1 MTSSRRAKVLS
12 WLLGLD
18 LIGESVLIEG
28 YEVDVEGVKKWI
40 RENEVKRV
48 LVQAPPGLRGVRRKL
63 IDEISGELDMVF
75 VHGGGC
81 WGGCDLAVAHAK
93 AVGADAI
100 IHLGHARFLEK
111 SPIPTFYL
119 ECRKTDPAP
128 ILAALEKS
136 AKILQG
142 HHKIG
147 VGVTIQWQDS
157 LSPVRKKLEEYGVE
171 ALTGPPIPP
180 LRYEGQVLGCGYE
193 PLLRL
198 GEEVEC
204 YLIIGS
210 KFHGLGL
217 ALQTEKTVYSL
228 DPELQRLDDLS
239 AEVEKLLRSRYG
251 YIEMFRK
258 ADEVGVVVSVKPG
271 QYRMGAAVKLRETLR
286 KAGKRAEILIMDD
299 VEVNL
304 LRDSGFEG
312 FVNMACPR
320 LSIEDQQALD
330 KPLLLPMEALIAVG
344 AAEWG
349 EVIRT
354 PRYFLMEV

>member
-1 MTSSRRAKVLS
+1 M
-12 WLLGLD
+12 
-18 LIGESVLIEG
+18 LIEG
-28 YEVDVEGVKKWI
+28 YEVDIEGVKRWI
-40 RENEVKRV
+40 RENGVKKV
-48 LVQAPPGLRGVRRKL
+48 LVQAPPGLREVRQKL

-93 AVGADAI
+93 AIGADAI

-111 SPIPTFYL
+111 SPIPTLYL
-119 ECRKTDPAP
+119 ECRRADPAP
-128 ILAALEKS
+128 ILAALERS
-136 AKILQG
+136 RKIFQG
-142 HHKIG
+142 YRRIG
-147 VGVTIQWQDS
+147 VGATIQWQGS
-157 LSPVRKKLEEYGVE
+157 LSLVREKLEEYGVE
-171 ALTGPPIPP
+171 ALTGSPIPP

-198 GEEVEC
+198 SREVEC
-204 YLIIGS
+204 HLIIGS
-210 KFHGLGL
+210 RFHGLGL
-217 ALQTEKTVYSL
+217 ALQTEKPVYSL
-228 DPELQRLDDLS
+228 DPELRRLDDLS
-239 AEVEKLLRSRYG
+239 AEVKKLLRSRYG
-251 YIEMFRK
+251 YIEMFRE
-258 ADEVGVVVSVKPG
+258 AERIGVVVSVKPG
-271 QYRMGAAVKLRETLR
+271 QYRMGAAVKLREALR

-312 FVNMACPR
+312 FVNTACPR

-330 KPLLLPMEALIAVG
+330 KPILLPMEALIAVG
-344 AAEWG
+344 ATRWE